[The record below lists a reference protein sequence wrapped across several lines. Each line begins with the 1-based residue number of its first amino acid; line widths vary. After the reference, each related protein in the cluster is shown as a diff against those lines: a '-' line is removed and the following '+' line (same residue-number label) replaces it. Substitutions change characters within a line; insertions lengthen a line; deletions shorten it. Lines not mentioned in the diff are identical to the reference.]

1 VKPRYSI
8 AGLVLA
14 ACGATPAF
22 AQDDWTGPY
31 VGVYTE
37 AASSEAGFED
47 FGCWAAC
54 TKVTLQRTSL
64 SGGVTAGFD
73 AQIADGFVVGVLG
86 DIGTGAKNDL
96 VSGAGLATSTTGS
109 TTFHSEVSRL
119 GSIRARAG
127 VSHGKA
133 LMYVTGGIGFQSA
146 SQNVFVRGAPVWIPT
161 HSSNYEANWTG
172 SVTGMTFGA
181 GVEYKF
187 SRFRAKAEILTT
199 RFDTVSAC
207 YANSD
212 GANRGV
218 CWTSTYLIPPQLN
231 VTSNRTSIRLGLNYR
246 F

>member
-1 VKPRYSI
+1 MKARISI

-14 ACGATPAF
+14 TCVASPAF
-22 AQDDWTGPY
+22 AQDNWSGPY
-31 VGVYTE
+31 VGVYTD

-54 TKVTLQRTSL
+54 TKVTLQRTSV

-86 DIGTGAKNDL
+86 DIGTGAKGDL
-96 VSGAGLATSTTGS
+96 ISGAGLPTSTTGS
-109 TTFHSEVSRL
+109 TTFHSDVSRL
-119 GSIRARAG
+119 GSIRARVG
-127 VSHGKA
+127 VNHGNA
-133 LMYVTGGIGFQSA
+133 LMYVTGGLGFEKTSR
-146 SQNVFVRGAPVWIPT
+146 NVFVRGAAVWDPT
-161 HSSNYEANWTG
+161 HSSNYEADWTG
-172 SVTGMTFGA
+172 NVTGMTFGA

-187 SRFRAKAEILTT
+187 SRFSAKAEILTT
-199 RFDTVSAC
+199 RFGTTSAC

-218 CWTSTYLIPPQLN
+218 CWTGAFLIPPQLN